1 MNKRSGKFFRAFK
14 GTYLGLLLFFLYSPI
29 VVMIA
34 LSFNASKSRA
44 KWGGFSFKWYLEL
57 LNSRDIIE
65 ALWVTVSIAVMATI
79 IATILGTLAAIG
91 IHAMKKGWSGAWLN
105 VAYLPMTTPDI
116 VTGVSLMLFFVF
128 AKMSPG
134 YWTMLIAHIVFDVP
148 YVLFSVLP
156 KLKQMD
162 PNLYEAALDLGCT
175 PLSAVRKVILPE
187 VMPGVVTGALLS
199 FTMSLDD
206 FVISYFTS
214 HTEKNLSM
222 IVYSAARKGI
232 EPTIYAL
239 STIMFLVVL
248 VLLIII
254 NKRAGL
260 DEIEM

>member
-1 MNKRSGKFFRAFK
+1 M
-14 GTYLGLLLFFLYSPI
+14 I
-29 VVMIA
+29 V
-34 LSFNASKSRA
+34 LSFNEGRSPAQ
-44 KWGGFSFKWYLEL
+44 WEGFSFKWYVEL
-57 LNSRDIIE
+57 FGDRNIME
-65 ALWVTVSIAVMATI
+65 ALKVTISVAV
-79 IATILGTLAAIG
+79 IATVISTVLGTLAAIG
-91 IHAMKKGWSGAWLN
+91 IHAMKKGWSGLWLN

-128 AKMSPG
+128 ARMSPG

-187 VMPGVVTGALLS
+187 VMPGVVTGSLLS